1 MEQLRHAEL
10 LHPKVSLW
18 ALDEHR
24 LGLKPILRPIWAPTG
39 QPLTATVHPRYEWL
53 YIYAF
58 VNPESGES
66 RFYLVPVLNKD
77 AYQAVM
83 AAFAQSVGA
92 GPEHHVLVVED
103 GGGFH
108 VPALQG
114 HPVGIQTVTLPPYS
128 PELQP
133 VERLWKLTDATLAN
147 QCFESLDDLQTKL
160 GEQCAWLE
168 TQPDLLTRHTLFH
181 WWPLY
186 RN

>member
-58 VNPESGES
+58 VNPEYGES

-92 GPEHHVLVVED
+92 GPEHHVNVV
-103 GGGFH
+103 H
-108 VPALQG
+108 QG
-114 HPVGIQTVTLPPYS
+114 YGACCREWSSKLFLFDCSWRVTI
-128 PELQP
+128 
-133 VERLWKLTDATLAN
+133 RLN
-147 QCFESLDDLQTKL
+147 QLI
-160 GEQCAWLE
+160 
-168 TQPDLLTRHTLFH
+168 
-181 WWPLY
+181 
-186 RN
+186 

>member
-1 MEQLRHAEL
+1 MGAS
-10 LHPKVSLW
+10 P
-18 ALDEHR
+18 
-24 LGLKPILRPIWAPTG
+24 
-39 QPLTATVHPRYEWL
+39 WL

-114 HPVGIQTVTLPPYS
+114 HPAGIQTVTLPPYS

-147 QCFESLDDLQTKL
+147 QCFESLDDLQTTL

-181 WWPLY
+181 WWPLC